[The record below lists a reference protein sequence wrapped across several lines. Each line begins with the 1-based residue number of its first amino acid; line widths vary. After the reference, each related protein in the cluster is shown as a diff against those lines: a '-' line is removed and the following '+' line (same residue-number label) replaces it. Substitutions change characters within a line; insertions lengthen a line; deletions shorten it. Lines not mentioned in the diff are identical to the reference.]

1 MSSFKEEMPV
11 TMSLIVYFLEPD
23 EVIEIHDQLIA
34 EYGGD
39 GGLFDLAKI
48 ESTLASAK
56 QTFEGAFLNKW
67 PFEMAASI
75 FVGLANNHGFVDGNK
90 RTASFS
96 ANVYLIKNGYRL
108 TLEEDELVQLTMDV
122 VNKTIEKGAL
132 AELLERNCVR
142 FEIQVD

>member
-1 MSSFKEEMPV
+1 
-11 TMSLIVYFLEPD
+11 MSLIVYFLRPN
-23 EVIEIHDQLIA
+23 EVIEIHDQLILD
-34 EYGGD
+34 YGGD
-39 GGLFDLAKI
+39 AGLLDHSKI

-96 ANVYLIKNGYRL
+96 TIVYLLKNGYRL
-108 TLEEDELVQLTMDV
+108 TLKEDELVQLTMDV
-122 VNKTIEKGAL
+122 VNKTIGKDAL
-132 AELLERNCVR
+132 ASLLEKNSSK
-142 FEIQVD
+142 FEVQVS

>member
-1 MSSFKEEMPV
+1 
-11 TMSLIVYFLEPD
+11 MSLIVYFLKTD

-34 EYGGD
+34 DYGG
-39 GGLFDLAKI
+39 GEGLLDRSKI
-48 ESTLASAK
+48 ESTLASTK

-75 FVGLANNHGFVDGNK
+75 FVGLVNNHGFVDGNK

-96 ANVYLIKNGYRL
+96 AIVYLLKNGYRL

-122 VNKTIEKGAL
+122 VNRVIEKGAL
-132 AELLERNCVR
+132 TELLEKNCIR
-142 FEIQVD
+142 FELNI